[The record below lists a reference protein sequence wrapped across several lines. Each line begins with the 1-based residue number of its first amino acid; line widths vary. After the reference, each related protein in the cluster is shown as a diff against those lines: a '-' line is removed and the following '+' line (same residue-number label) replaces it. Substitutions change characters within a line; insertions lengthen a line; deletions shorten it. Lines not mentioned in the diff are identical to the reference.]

1 MAEDCWKNLA
11 FADGF
16 HVDRDW
22 LLVVGIY
29 SADEYSC
36 ASGKKGGNRMKN
48 ESFYHHHNIHFSWGG
63 IYGFVRWW
71 MVVEHACIHLSIR
84 YMYTKLF
91 QITDH
96 GTENSVKLLNKIS
109 CLQPH
114 KIPTLSIVNIFW
126 FF

>member
-1 MAEDCWKNLA
+1 MKA
-11 FADGF
+11 FIIIIIYI
-16 HVDRDW
+16 
-22 LLVVGIY
+22 LVG
-29 SADEYSC
+29 E
-36 ASGKKGGNRMKN
+36 
-48 ESFYHHHNIHFSWGG
+48 E
-63 IYGFVRWW
+63 YGFVRWW
-71 MVVEHACIHLSIR
+71 MVDEHAFIHLSIR